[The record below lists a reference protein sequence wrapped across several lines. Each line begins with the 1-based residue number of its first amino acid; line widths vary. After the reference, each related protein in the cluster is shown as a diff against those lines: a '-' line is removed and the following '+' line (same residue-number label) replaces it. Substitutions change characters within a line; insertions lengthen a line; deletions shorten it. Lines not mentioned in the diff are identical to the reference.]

1 VFNYRCTPGPA
12 PGSSTF
18 LNTLKNDSAAATA
31 AAGTLPAVT
40 APTLVLLAA
49 GMGSRFGGPKQI
61 APIGPGGSALID
73 YAARDATAA
82 GFGRLVLVVRGEIA
96 EAVDSHIRQH
106 WPSELRPEYVR
117 QDLEPA
123 AVAATSA
130 GRQKPLGT
138 AHALVAAAP
147 SLEGGPFGVANAD
160 DLYGASAF
168 ALLADHLGQ
177 GGGHALVGYRL
188 ANTLLGDR
196 PVNRALCEVDAAG
209 TVTGIVEGAV
219 HVGPGDDP
227 ELTWRPIGAPEADAR
242 VMKGDEPVSMNLWGF
257 TPAILPVLRSAFAAF
272 SAGDRIAAG
281 DELFLPNVIGEH
293 LRSAGGDL
301 TVTMLASDARCLGVT
316 HPDDVPLLQERLT
329 GPAW

>member
-1 VFNYRCTPGPA
+1 
-12 PGSSTF
+12 
-18 LNTLKNDSAAATA
+18 
-31 AAGTLPAVT
+31 VT
-40 APTLVLLAA
+40 SPILVLLAA

-61 APIGPGGSALID
+61 APIGPDGSALID
-73 YAARDATAA
+73 YAARDAMAA
-82 GFGRLVLVVRGEIA
+82 GFGRLVLIVRGEIA
-96 EAVDSHIRQH
+96 EAVDAHVRRR
-106 WPSELRPEYVR
+106 WPAELRPEYVR

-147 SLEGGPFGVANAD
+147 SLDGPFGVANAD

-168 ALLADHLGQ
+168 AMLADHLRN

-196 PVNRALCEVDAAG
+196 PVNRALCEVDTDG
-209 TVTGIVEGAV
+209 HITRIVEGAV
-219 HVGPGDDP
+219 HIGNGDGA
-227 ELTWRPIGAPEADAR
+227 ELTWRPIGAADADAR

-257 TPAILPVLRSAFAAF
+257 TPAILPILKDAFAAF
-272 SAGDRIAAG
+272 AEGGRIAAAE
-281 DELFLPNVIGEH
+281 ELFLPNVVGDN

-301 TVTMLASDARCLGVT
+301 VVTMLVSDDRCLGVT
-316 HPDDVPLLQERLT
+316 HPDDVPLLQQMLT

>member
-1 VFNYRCTPGPA
+1 M
-12 PGSSTF
+12 
-18 LNTLKNDSAAATA
+18 
-31 AAGTLPAVT
+31 T

-73 YAARDATAA
+73 YAARDAVAG
-82 GFGRLVLVVRGEIA
+82 GFGRLVLIVRGEIA
-96 EAVDSHIRQH
+96 EAVESHVRRR
-106 WPSELRPEYVR
+106 WPSEIRPEYVR

-123 AVAATSA
+123 AVAAVAA
-130 GRQKPLGT
+130 GRVKPLGT
-138 AHALVAAAP
+138 AHALVATAP
-147 SLEGGPFGVANAD
+147 ALDGPFGVANAD

-168 ALLADHLGQ
+168 AMLAAHLGG

-196 PVNRALCEVDAAG
+196 PVNRALCEVDPDG
-209 TVTGIVEGAV
+209 NVTRIVEGAV
-219 HVGPGDDP
+219 HVGNSDGDTH
-227 ELTWRPIGAPEADAR
+227 LTWRPIGTPESQAR

-257 TPAILPVLRSAFAAF
+257 TPAILPVLRDAFAAF
-272 SAGDRIAAG
+272 STDDRIAAG
-281 DELFLPNVIGEH
+281 EELFLPNVVGEH

-301 TVTMLASDARCLGVT
+301 VVTMLVSDDRCLGVT
-316 HPDDVPLLQERLT
+316 HPDDVPLLQQTLT

>member
-1 VFNYRCTPGPA
+1 M
-12 PGSSTF
+12 
-18 LNTLKNDSAAATA
+18 
-31 AAGTLPAVT
+31 T

-73 YAARDATAA
+73 YAARDAMAA
-82 GFGRLVLVVRGEIA
+82 GFERLVLIVRGEIVD
-96 EAVDSHIRQH
+96 AVDAHVREH
-106 WPSELRPEYVR
+106 WPAELRPEYVR

-123 AVAATSA
+123 AVAAVAT

-147 SLEGGPFGVANAD
+147 SLDGPFGVANAD

-168 ALLADHLGQ
+168 AMLADHLRQ

-196 PVNRALCEVDAAG
+196 PVNRALCEVDADG
-209 TVTGIVEGAV
+209 NVTRIIEGAV
-219 HVGPGDDP
+219 HVGDG
-227 ELTWRPIGAPEADAR
+227 ELTWRPIGASADDAR
-242 VMKGDEPVSMNLWGF
+242 PMKGDEPVSMNLWGF
-257 TPAILPVLRSAFAAF
+257 TPAILPVLQDAFAEF
-272 SAGDRIAAG
+272 EAGGRIAAG
-281 DELFLPNVIGEH
+281 EELFLPNVVGEN
-293 LRSAGGDL
+293 LRSAGGNL
-301 TVTMLASDARCLGVT
+301 VVTMLVSDDRCLGVT
-316 HPDDVPLLQERLT
+316 HPDDVPLLQETLP

>member
-1 VFNYRCTPGPA
+1 M
-12 PGSSTF
+12 
-18 LNTLKNDSAAATA
+18 
-31 AAGTLPAVT
+31 T

-73 YAARDATAA
+73 YAARDAVAA
-82 GFGRLVLVVRGEIA
+82 GFGRLVLIVRGEIS
-96 EAVDSHIRQH
+96 EAVASHIEQY
-106 WPSELRPEYVR
+106 WPADLRPEYVR

-123 AVAATSA
+123 AVAAVAA

-138 AHALVAAAP
+138 AHALIAAAA

-168 ALLADHLGQ
+168 ALLAEHLRQ

-196 PVNRALCEVDAAG
+196 PVNRALCEVDADG
-209 TVTGIVEGAV
+209 NVTGIVEGAV
-219 HVGPGDDP
+219 HVGDGDRDP
-227 ELTWRPIGAPEADAR
+227 ELTWRPIGASEADAR

-257 TPAILPVLRSAFAAF
+257 TPAILPVLHDAFADF

-281 DELFLPNVIGEH
+281 EELFLPNVVGEH
-293 LRSAGGDL
+293 LRSAGGEL
-301 TVTMLASDARCLGVT
+301 VVTMLVSDDRCLGVT
-316 HPDDVPLLQERLT
+316 HPDDVPLLQETLT

>member
-1 VFNYRCTPGPA
+1 M
-12 PGSSTF
+12 
-18 LNTLKNDSAAATA
+18 
-31 AAGTLPAVT
+31 T

-73 YAARDATAA
+73 YAARDAMAA
-82 GFGRLVLVVRGEIA
+82 GFGRLVLIVRGEIA
-96 EAVDSHIRQH
+96 DAVDAHVQDH
-106 WPSELRPEYVR
+106 WPAELRPEYVR
-117 QDLEPA
+117 QDLAPA
-123 AVAATSA
+123 AGAATSA

-147 SLEGGPFGVANAD
+147 SLDGPFGVANAD

-168 ALLADHLGQ
+168 AMLADHLRQ

-196 PVNRALCEVDAAG
+196 PVNRALCEVDADG
-209 TVTGIVEGAV
+209 NITRIVEGAV
-219 HVGPGDDP
+219 HVGDG
-227 ELTWRPIGAPEADAR
+227 ELTWRPIGGSDDDAR
-242 VMKGDEPVSMNLWGF
+242 PMKGDEPVSMNLWGF
-257 TPAILPVLRSAFAAF
+257 TPAILPVLKDAF
-272 SAGDRIAAG
+272 SEFEAGGRIAAG
-281 DELFLPNVIGEH
+281 EELFLPNVVGES

-301 TVTMLASDARCLGVT
+301 VVTMLVSDDRCLGVT
-316 HPDDVPLLQERLT
+316 HPDDVPLLQETLP

>member
-1 VFNYRCTPGPA
+1 M
-12 PGSSTF
+12 
-18 LNTLKNDSAAATA
+18 
-31 AAGTLPAVT
+31 T

-73 YAARDATAA
+73 YAARDAMAA
-82 GFGRLVLVVRGEIA
+82 GFGRLVLIVRGEIA
-96 EAVDSHIRQH
+96 DAVDAHVQEH
-106 WPSELRPEYVR
+106 WPAELRPEYVR

-147 SLEGGPFGVANAD
+147 SLDGPFGVANAD

-168 ALLADHLGQ
+168 AMLADHLRQ

-188 ANTLLGDR
+188 VNTLLGDR
-196 PVNRALCEVDAAG
+196 PVNRALCEVDADG
-209 TVTGIVEGAV
+209 NITRIVEGAV
-219 HVGPGDDP
+219 HVGDG
-227 ELTWRPIGAPEADAR
+227 ELTWRPIGGSDDDAR
-242 VMKGDEPVSMNLWGF
+242 PMKGDEPVSMNLWGF
-257 TPAILPVLRSAFAAF
+257 TPAILPVLVDAFAEF
-272 SAGDRIAAG
+272 EAGGGIAAG
-281 DELFLPNVIGEH
+281 EELFLPNVVGEN

-301 TVTMLASDARCLGVT
+301 VVTMLVSDDRCLGVT
-316 HPDDVPLLQERLT
+316 HPDDVPLLQETLP

>member
-1 VFNYRCTPGPA
+1 
-12 PGSSTF
+12 
-18 LNTLKNDSAAATA
+18 LNTLKTGSFAAVTA
-31 AAGTLPAVT
+31 PGTLRAVT

-61 APIGPGGSALID
+61 APIGPDGSALID
-73 YAARDATAA
+73 YAARDAVAA
-82 GFGRLVLVVRGEIA
+82 GFGRLVLIVRGEIV

-106 WPSELRPEYVR
+106 WPGGLRPEYVR

-123 AVAATSA
+123 AVAAASA

-147 SLEGGPFGVANAD
+147 SLEDGPFAVANAD

-168 ALLADHLGQ
+168 ALLAGHLRQ
-177 GGGHALVGYRL
+177 GGGHALVSYRL
-188 ANTLLGDR
+188 KNTLLGDR
-196 PVNRALCEVDAAG
+196 PVNRALCAVNAAG
-209 TVTGIVEGAV
+209 QLTRIVEGAV
-219 HVGPGDDP
+219 QVGGGGDP

-242 VMKGDEPVSMNLWGF
+242 VMTGDEPVSMNLWGF
-257 TPAILPVLRSAFAAF
+257 TPAIVPVLREAFAEF
-272 SAGDRIAAG
+272 SSGDRIAAG
-281 DELFLPNVIGEH
+281 EELFLPNVVGEH

-301 TVTMLASDARCLGVT
+301 TVTMLVSDDRCLGVT
-316 HPDDVPLLQERLT
+316 HPDDVPLLQETLT

>member
-1 VFNYRCTPGPA
+1 M
-12 PGSSTF
+12 
-18 LNTLKNDSAAATA
+18 
-31 AAGTLPAVT
+31 T

-73 YAARDATAA
+73 YAARDAMAA
-82 GFGRLVLVVRGEIA
+82 GFGRLVLIVRGEIA
-96 EAVDSHIRQH
+96 DAVDAHVQDH
-106 WPSELRPEYVR
+106 WPAELRPEYVR

-147 SLEGGPFGVANAD
+147 SLDGPFGVANAD

-168 ALLADHLGQ
+168 AMLADHLRQ

-196 PVNRALCEVDAAG
+196 PVNRALCEVDADGNITRIA
-209 TVTGIVEGAV
+209 EGAV
-219 HVGPGDDP
+219 HVGDG
-227 ELTWRPIGAPEADAR
+227 ELTWRPIGASDDDAR
-242 VMKGDEPVSMNLWGF
+242 PMKGDEPVSMNLWGF
-257 TPAILPVLRSAFAAF
+257 TPAILPVLKDAFAEF
-272 SAGDRIAAG
+272 EAGGRIAAG
-281 DELFLPNVIGEH
+281 EELFLPNVVGEN

-301 TVTMLASDARCLGVT
+301 VVTMLVSDDRCLGVT
-316 HPDDVPLLQERLT
+316 HPDDVPLLQETLP

>member
-1 VFNYRCTPGPA
+1 LA
-12 PGSSTF
+12 PGRPVRCP
-18 LNTLKNDSAAATA
+18 
-31 AAGTLPAVT
+31 GVT

-73 YAARDATAA
+73 YAARDAMGA
-82 GFGRLVLVVRGEIA
+82 GFERLVLIVRGEIA
-96 EAVDSHIRQH
+96 EAVDAHVRRH
-106 WPSELRPEYVR
+106 WPAELRPEYVR

-123 AVAATSA
+123 AVAAVAA

-138 AHALVAAAP
+138 AHALVAAAS
-147 SLEGGPFGVANAD
+147 SLDGPFGVANAD

-168 ALLADHLGQ
+168 AMLADHLRQ

-196 PVNRALCEVDAAG
+196 PVNRALCEVDVDG
-209 TVTGIVEGAV
+209 NVTRIVEGAV
-219 HVGPGDDP
+219 HIGDDDG
-227 ELTWRPIGAPEADAR
+227 ELTWRPLGPSDADAR
-242 VMKGDEPVSMNLWGF
+242 TMKGDEPVSMNLWGF
-257 TPAILPVLRSAFAAF
+257 TPAILPVLEDAFAAF
-272 SAGDRIAAG
+272 SAGGRIAAG
-281 DELFLPNVIGEH
+281 EELFLPNVVGEH

-301 TVTMLASDARCLGVT
+301 VVTMLVSEDRCLGVT
-316 HPDDVPLLQERLT
+316 HPDDVPLLQEMLS

>member
-1 VFNYRCTPGPA
+1 LNALKTAWAMA
-12 PGSSTF
+12 P
-18 LNTLKNDSAAATA
+18 TA
-31 AAGTLPAVT
+31 PGTLPAVT

-73 YAARDATAA
+73 YAARDAMAA
-82 GFGRLVLVVRGEIA
+82 GFGRLVLIVRGEIA
-96 EAVDSHIRQH
+96 EAVESHIDRH
-106 WPSELRPEYVR
+106 WPAELRPEYVR

-123 AVAATSA
+123 AVTARAA

-138 AHALVAAAP
+138 AHALVAAGP
-147 SLEGGPFGVANAD
+147 SLEDGPFGVANAD

-168 ALLADHLGQ
+168 AMLAQHLRQ

-196 PVNRALCEVDAAG
+196 PVNRALCEVGADG
-209 TVTGIVEGAV
+209 NVTGIVEGAV
-219 HVGPGDDP
+219 HVDGDGDRDP

-242 VMKGDEPVSMNLWGF
+242 IMKGDEPVSMNLWGF
-257 TPAILPVLRSAFAAF
+257 TPAILDVLNNAFAAF
-272 SAGDRIAAG
+272 SAGDGIAAG
-281 DELFLPNVIGEH
+281 EELFLPNVVGEH

-301 TVTMLASDARCLGVT
+301 TLTMLLSDDRCLGVT
-316 HPDDVPLLQERLT
+316 HPDDVPLLQETLT